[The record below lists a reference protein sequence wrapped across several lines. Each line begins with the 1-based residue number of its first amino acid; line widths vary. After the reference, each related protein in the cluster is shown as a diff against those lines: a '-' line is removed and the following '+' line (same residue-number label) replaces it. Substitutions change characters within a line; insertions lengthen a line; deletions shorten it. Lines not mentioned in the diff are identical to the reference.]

1 MRKHWRITAVAAV
14 LVLALAVG
22 FVPLIR
28 SGNTAA
34 EAAAEWSDSGIQSE
48 YGYGT
53 VLTLPQRTVTV
64 DGETAAAVTVLQF
77 PDGSAT
83 RATTATLGMSG
94 IYTLT
99 YSATVAGRAYAETEQ
114 FTVRDDLVTFGSADS
129 SYTYGSY
136 VTNHDGVQHTNKAGL
151 MVRLA
156 EGDTMTLTPIIDV
169 RDISVDDIL
178 VEAFAT
184 PDIEGMADFKRL
196 YFTFTDVSDPSV
208 YMRVSVR
215 HSDEGDNYPNS
226 YFLAA
231 GNGQQ
236 LTGYE
241 AGWDRLHIDN
251 EWGAQAPHSFTLLF
265 GANNSTWTEPE
276 NAPIRLRYDASN
288 LMVYTGNTMI
298 IDFDNPDYFNTLWH
312 GFPSGYVRMSVSAAM
327 YNTTTANFCITD
339 VFGIDLTAEHFVDD
353 VAPDITVDCAY
364 AADDMPEAEVGG
376 TYPVP
381 SASAYDLYS
390 GTCTVKTSV
399 YYNYSSDNAVLV
411 DITDGR
417 FATERAGWY
426 AIVYTAA
433 DRQGKEAEE
442 ILWVHA
448 SETVAEPTVTLN
460 GAYETSMTVGDRI
473 EPVAY
478 ETTCAS
484 GNAAINITA
493 TLDDGT
499 VYNMNDG
506 MRIERAGTYTVT
518 YTATDYIGQT
528 GTATYTVTATM
539 GNTPVFTETPAMPRY
554 FVSGSAYTLPEVYAT
569 DYRSGTPERKLASA
583 EITDA
588 AGTRTVQAGE
598 SFTPQVN
605 NNGDTVTVTFTCEG
619 AEYDPIEIPAI
630 IAWIED
636 EASGRP
642 RLQLTN
648 YLYSADGGITAEGTA
663 DNIVVT
669 AASANGGWTWANR
682 QLAYDI
688 ELRLGGIV
696 GRSSYT
702 GLDIVFTDAADPSI
716 SLTVSIRDEA
726 AETRVYAGGTS
737 LGLSGSLAAGDA
749 YTVGYYNGSITV
761 NGTTVT
767 TVTTD
772 DSGRAFTGFPSGY
785 VYAGVYFDN
794 ATVGS
799 AAYRM
804 LSYNGH
810 TLNNGTTDRVL
821 PNIIIYGDYGGSFN
835 IGETVTLPAA
845 DACDA
850 VDPNVTLSMT
860 VTDGNGNIVTDV
872 DDTALSNVDPRREY
886 TIVLNEYGQYNVRI
900 TAADTFNQRANT
912 ANFPYALNVDDDV
925 APEIT
930 FSGNFQTTAVVGD
943 VLVMPDFTV
952 SDNITAAENIVVTKY
967 VLTPKGVLV
976 TLSGNSNSIRTAYEG
991 VYEFRIIAFDAAGNV
1006 TMIRQAVTVTAAAS
1020 TAEA

>member
-28 SGNTAA
+28 SGNTTAD
-34 EAAAEWSDSGIQSE
+34 AAAEWSDSGIQDE

-53 VLTLPQRTVTV
+53 VFTLPERTVTA
-64 DGETAAAVTVLQF
+64 DGETAVAVTVLQF

-83 RATTATLGMSG
+83 RAATATLGMSG
-94 IYTLT
+94 VYTLT
-99 YSATVAGRAYAETEQ
+99 YSATVAGKAYAESET
-114 FTVRDDLVTFGSADS
+114 FTVRDDMVTFGSSDS

-136 VTNHDGVQHTNKAGL
+136 VTHHDGNEHTNEPGL

-196 YFTFTDVSDPSV
+196 YFTFTDVTDPSV

-215 HSDEGDNYPNS
+215 HSAEGDNYPNS

-276 NAPIRLRYDASN
+276 DAPIRLRYDASN

-327 YNTTTANFCITD
+327 YNNQTANFCITD
-339 VFGIDLTAEHFVDD
+339 VFGIDLTAEHFEDTE
-353 VAPDITVDCAY
+353 APDITVDCDY
-364 AADDMPEAEVGG
+364 AADDMPEAEAGG
-376 TYPVP
+376 SYPVP

-390 GTCTVKTSV
+390 GDCAVKTSV
-399 YYNYSSDNAVLV
+399 YYNYSSANAVLV
-411 DITDGR
+411 DVKDGR
-417 FATERAGWY
+417 FLTERAGWY

-433 DRQGKEAEE
+433 DRQGKPAEE
-442 ILWVHA
+442 VLWVHA
-448 SETVAEPTVTLN
+448 SDSVAEPTVTLT
-460 GAYETSMTVGDRI
+460 GAYETNITVGDRI
-473 EPVAY
+473 EPVSY

-484 GNAAINITA
+484 GNPAVHITA
-493 TLDDGT
+493 VHEDGT
-499 VYNMNDG
+499 VYEMDNG
-506 MRIERAGTYTVT
+506 MRVERAGTYTVT

-528 GTATYTVTATM
+528 GKATYTVTAAM
-539 GNTPVFTETPAMPRY
+539 GNTPVFTETPALPRY
-554 FVSGSAYTLPEVYAT
+554 FISGSAYTLPEVYAT
-569 DYRSGTPERKLASA
+569 DYRSGTPERKLSSA

-588 AGTRTVQAGE
+588 SGTRTVQAGE
-598 SFTPQVN
+598 SFTPTVTD
-605 NNGDTVTVTFTCEG
+605 NGDAVTVTFMCEG
-619 AEYDPIEIPAI
+619 AETDPIKVPAI
-630 IAWIED
+630 IAWLED
-636 EASGRP
+636 ATTGRP
-642 RLQLTN
+642 RLQLPN
-648 YLYSADGGITAEGTA
+648 YLYSADGGVTKTATA
-663 DNIVVT
+663 DDITVT
-669 AASANGGWTWANR
+669 AVDSDGGWTWANR

-688 ELRLGGIV
+688 DLELGGIV
-696 GRSSYT
+696 GQAQYD
-702 GLDIVFTDAADPSI
+702 GLDIVFTDAADPDI
-716 SLTVSIRDEA
+716 SVTVSIRDEA
-726 AETRVYAGGTS
+726 EETRVYAAGTS
-737 LGLSGSLAAGDA
+737 LGLTGSLASGSE
-749 YTVGYYNGSITV
+749 YTVGFNNGSITV
-761 NGTTVT
+761 NGTTVAE
-767 TVTTD
+767 VTAD
-772 DSGRAFTGFPSGY
+772 DRNNPFTGFPSGY

-794 ATVGS
+794 AAPG

-804 LSYNGH
+804 LTYNGH

-821 PNIIIYGDYGGSFN
+821 PNILIYGDYGGSFEL
-835 IGETVTLPAA
+835 GETVTLPAA

-850 VDPNVTLSMT
+850 VDPNVTISMT
-860 VTDGNGNIVTDV
+860 VTDGDGNVVTDV
-872 DDTALSNVDPRREY
+872 NGVELRNVDPRQEY
-886 TIVLNEYGQYNVRI
+886 TITLNSYGQYNVRI
-900 TAADTFNQRANT
+900 TAADTFNQRPNS

-930 FSGNFQTTAVVGD
+930 FSGEFQTTAAVGD
-943 VLVMPDFTV
+943 VLVIPDFTV
-952 SDNITAAENIVVTKY
+952 SDNITAAEDVIVTKY
-967 VLTPKGVLV
+967 VLTPNGVLV

-991 VYEFRIIAFDAAGNV
+991 VYEFRILAVDEAGNV
-1006 TMIRQAVTVTAAAS
+1006 TMIRQAVTVTAAAP